1 MSDEMKQ
8 PEALVTKAEADKMR
22 VAEPQAGKL
31 SRLAAFTPQTLTEAI
46 ALSKLIANSELAPKD
61 FKGKPANVLIAMQMG
76 AEVGLA
82 PMAAL
87 QNIAVINGRPSIW
100 GDAALGIVMVHPEYE
115 WHKETLTGE
124 NLTMLATFT
133 IKRVGQEPYTT
144 QFSVADAQKGKL
156 WGKDGPWQTYPKRM
170 LQMRARGFG
179 IRDKFPDALRG
190 LNIAEEAMDIPADTS
205 PAKARR
211 EEGTLDVAAS
221 IADLAP
227 SAEANR
233 GHQDT
238 GLERPKPD
246 EQTQADPKKEPVM
259 CSECRQIDSHA
270 KDCPQFATAEQDRRT
285 SKPTT
290 KALYQILTVE
300 QRHKSKKDDKGK
312 KVKGEPYLLLKV
324 LTLDNKEGLLYVWR
338 KSFFE
343 YLPLGQFDKKIV
355 AEVSEQEKD
364 GRKFAQLEH
373 IIELAGV
380 PYVDDK
386 PAEQGSLLPPADQP
400 SEPDQEE
407 WDPA

>member
-1 MSDEMKQ
+1 MSEAPKQ
-8 PEALVTKAEADKMR
+8 SEALVPKAQSDLMKPEA
-22 VAEPQAGKL
+22 QAGKL

-115 WHKETLTGE
+115 WHKESLTGE
-124 NLTMLATFT
+124 NLTMVAQFT
-133 IKRVGQEPYTT
+133 IKRMGQEPYVT
-144 QFSVADAQKGKL
+144 QFSVADAQKSKL
-156 WGKDGPWQTYPKRM
+156 WGKEGPWQTYPKRM

-190 LNIAEEAMDIPADTS
+190 LNLAEEAMDIPADTS

-211 EEGTLDVAAS
+211 EEGTFDVAAAVS
-221 IADLAP
+221 DLAP

-238 GLERPKPD
+238 GLERKPD
-246 EQTQADPKKEPVM
+246 EQNQPEPKKEPVI
-259 CSECRQIDSHA
+259 CADCGKVDGHEETCKYFA
-270 KDCPQFATAEQDRRT
+270 KAEQDRRT
-285 SKPTT
+285 SKPTI
-290 KALYQILTVE
+290 KILYQILTVE
-300 QRHKSKKDDKGK
+300 QRHKTKKDDKGK
-312 KVKGEPYLLLKV
+312 KTRGEPYLVMNV
-324 LTLDNKEGLLYVWR
+324 LTLDDKQGKVYVWR

-343 YLPLGQFDKKIV
+343 YFPLGDLDKKIV

-364 GRKFAQLEH
+364 GKKFAQLEH
-373 IIELAGV
+373 IIELGGV
-380 PYVDDK
+380 PFVDDK
-386 PAEQGSLLPPADQP
+386 PAEQGSLLPTDTAED
-400 SEPDQEE
+400 EE
-407 WDPA
+407 WEEKESS